1 MRTTLQ
7 WDPVYFLCCCYRQ
20 LLDPHPHSP
29 SLHVQHLF
37 VQNFSLSRTLHILED
52 PKKCNEYVDIDIQ
65 VSVDDPIL
73 NYISCIDV
81 RMFLCCLISLPL
93 GAAMIGVGSTALAS
107 CEGFLNQTQS
117 PNLTSSCINDTSKE
131 ADTDWSLE
139 MIHIPLWLVVMGV
152 MLLILPVVYILYDT
166 FCKPENLNPGKP
178 GSWQKIMINLLIHF

>member
-1 MRTTLQ
+1 MRTALQ

-52 PKKCNEYVDIDIQ
+52 PKECNGYVDIDIQ
-65 VSVDDPIL
+65 VSVDDPITIL
-73 NYISCIDV
+73 ITISASCIDV

-107 CEGFLNQTQS
+107 CEGFLNQTQNL
-117 PNLTSSCINDTSKE
+117 NLTISGNVAGSTSCLLYTSDA
-131 ADTDWSLE
+131 ADE
-139 MIHIPLWLVVMGV
+139 
-152 MLLILPVVYILYDT
+152 
-166 FCKPENLNPGKP
+166 
-178 GSWQKIMINLLIHF
+178 